1 MNATRKM
8 EPVMSASD
16 PIPTPDE
23 EVKMLTALG
32 FIDLGYHPTVT
43 CFELV
48 DSIETP
54 LCAIT
59 VIAEIHRAP
68 GRKKYHLTLTS
79 RVYYADRHE
88 LMVMRRV
95 NKYVSSIAEAVQFFR
110 FRPKSASSQPPG
122 SC

>member
-54 LCAIT
+54 LCAIMRNPGQNVRHSDAKTFT
-59 VIAEIHRAP
+59 VPA
-68 GRKKYHLTLTS
+68 RKRSLIRQQNVH
-79 RVYYADRHE
+79 H
-88 LMVMRRV
+88 
-95 NKYVSSIAEAVQFFR
+95 
-110 FRPKSASSQPPG
+110 SAGKTFAIPV
-122 SC
+122 